1 MKKMSF
7 LNFVYAWK
15 YLLVIPHLLCYKNQT
30 KDNKELIE
38 ADLKEMNSRCHLA
51 KGLSYYLVFRKSYRN
66 LFYYRV
72 GKRSA
77 AILKI
82 FLPADKLFW
91 ITNSIEKIGG
101 GAFVLNHPYCTIM
114 NAKSIGNNFTVCHL
128 TTIGKGKHGR
138 SDLKPIIGDNVSL
151 GANVT
156 IIGDITIGNNVVVG
170 AGSVVVKSVPD
181 NCVIAGNPA
190 KIIRINAANENI

>member
-1 MKKMSF
+1 MTTRDF
-7 LNFVYAWK
+7 FYICK
-15 YLLVIPHLLCYKNQT
+15 YILVIPHMVVRLFLS
-30 KDNKELIE
+30 KETISLI
-38 ADLKEMNSRCHLA
+38 ASDVNEMNKRCKKNVGLA
-51 KGLSYYLVFRKSYRN
+51 YYLVLHKPYRN

-72 GKRSA
+72 GKKNTA
-77 AILKI
+77 VLKF
-82 FLPADKLFW
+82 FLPPDRMFW

-101 GAFVLNHPYCTIM
+101 GAFVLNHPYCTIV
-114 NAKSIGNNFTVCHL
+114 NAKSIGENFSVCHL
-128 TTIGKGKHGR
+128 TTIGKGKHGC

-190 KIIRINAANENI
+190 KIIRINAANEDV